1 MQSLPGTGRRWSNGA
16 LLKRTLLLFS
26 GWGWAAAIVV
36 LSLIPTTAQVDID
49 HRDKLGHFAAYG
61 LLMSVFCLI
70 YDQWRTRLAYAAGFI
85 AMGVALEILQGMT
98 GYRTFDVLDMAA
110 NAAGVL
116 FALAGALL
124 LSRMPAR

>member
-1 MQSLPGTGRRWSNGA
+1 MA
-16 LLKRTLLLFS
+16 
-26 GWGWAAAIVV
+26 

-49 HRDKLGHFAAYG
+49 HGDKLGHFAAYG

-70 YDQWRTRLAYAAGFI
+70 YDQWRTRLAHATGFI
-85 AMGVALEILQGMT
+85 AMGVALEILQRMT
-98 GYRTFDVLDMAA
+98 GYRTFDLLDMVA

-116 FALAGALL
+116 SVLAGALL